1 MNYHEL
7 PCGDKQFDFSTGE
20 GIFNRMV
27 AKHFQKL
34 LFTGELDVG
43 PFTTVNILCLDGK
56 CLTLIADKFG
66 KCLLPGTMLLWP
78 LNASYSTKIA
88 KRIVYTLRANNTRN
102 IFTFSISDSSRSLCL
117 HAMFLQDLMRYRFT
131 HENYVVNDKYE
142 YVLAETKCILN
153 ELDFLD
159 NLLDDINTSIQSSF
173 FGNKNDEVLLI
184 ESLECS
190 AASKPVPSGLN
201 LELNL
206 EFLNNYRWMWSK

>member
-7 PCGDKQFDFSTGE
+7 PCGDKQFDFATSE

-43 PFTTVNILCLDGK
+43 TLTTVNILCLDGK
-56 CLTLIADKFG
+56 CLTLIEDEFG

-88 KRIVYTLRANNTRN
+88 KRIVYTLKANNTRN
-102 IFTFSISDSSRSLCL
+102 IFTFSICDNLRSLCL

-131 HENYVVNDKYE
+131 YENYAVNEKYE
-142 YVLAETKCILN
+142 SLLAETKCIFN

-159 NLLDDINTSIQSSF
+159 NLLDDINTSI
-173 FGNKNDEVLLI
+173 D
-184 ESLECS
+184 
-190 AASKPVPSGLN
+190 SK
-201 LELNL
+201 
-206 EFLNNYRWMWSK
+206 FLFTK